1 MKRQGILNSD
11 ISRVLSYMGHTDRIC
26 IGDCGLPIPDE
37 TERIDLA
44 VRFGQPSFMDVLKEV
59 AGDMKIEKIVLAEE
73 IIEKNPAV
81 LKEIND
87 FFGIVETGCETGC
100 IPEVEYVSHV
110 ELKQQTKECKAVIR
124 TGETTPYAN
133 IILQSGCIF

>member
-37 TERIDLA
+37 VERIDLSLK
-44 VRFGQPSFMDVLKEV
+44 FGVPKFMEVLKEIG
-59 AGDMKIEKIVLAEE
+59 ADMKIEKVILAEE
-73 IIEKNPAV
+73 ITEQNPKV
-81 LKEIND
+81 LEEVLNFLKEY
-87 FFGIVETGCETGC
+87 ETGFKV
-100 IPEVEYVSHV
+100 EVEYVSHS
-110 ELKQQTKECKAVIR
+110 ELKALTNDCKAVIR

-133 IILQSGCIF
+133 IILQSGCIFG

>member
-1 MKRQGILNSD
+1 
-11 ISRVLSYMGHTDRIC
+11 MGHTDRIC

-44 VRFGQPSFMDVLKEV
+44 VKFGQPTFMDVLKEV

-73 IIEKNPAV
+73 IVEKNPV
-81 LKEIND
+81 ILEEIKK
-87 FFGIVETGCETGC
+87 FFSISETGCETGFDME
-100 IPEVEYVSHV
+100 IEYVSHV
-110 ELKQQTKECKAVIR
+110 ELKKLTKECKAVIR

>member
-1 MKRQGILNSD
+1 
-11 ISRVLSYMGHTDRIC
+11 MGHTDRIC

-44 VRFGQPSFMDVLKEV
+44 VKFGQPTFMDVLKEV

-73 IIEKNPAV
+73 IIEKNPTV
-81 LKEIND
+81 LEEIKT
-87 FFGIVETGCETGC
+87 FFGINEIGGETGCT
-100 IPEVEYVSHV
+100 PEVEYVSHV
-110 ELKQQTKECKAVIR
+110 ELKQLTKECKAVIR